1 MDGDMEARAVGKYLK
16 MSAKKVIPVVRLV
29 RNRPVE
35 EALASLQAFTEGLF
49 SSRPGDDPL
58 RVDAAALVALD
69 TRRLGEVLH
78 DELEVLQTF
87 GIGATE
93 HLYRDVT
100 AGPGPD
106 IT

>member
-1 MDGDMEARAVGKYLK
+1 MVQNQTGPPRAVAARVAYVPGTAFFADGLGSRN
-16 MSAKKVIPVVRLV
+16 MRLSFCFPTPE
-29 RNRPVE
+29 RII
-35 EALASLQAFTEGLF
+35 EG
-49 SSRPGDDPL
+49 
-58 RVDAAALVALD
+58 